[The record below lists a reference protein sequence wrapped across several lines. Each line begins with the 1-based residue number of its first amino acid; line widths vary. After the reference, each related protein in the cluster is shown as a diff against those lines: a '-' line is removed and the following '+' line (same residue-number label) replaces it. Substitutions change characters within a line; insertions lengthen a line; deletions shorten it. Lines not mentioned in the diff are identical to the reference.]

1 MIKFIGMELSTKIF
15 EPERYTY
22 NDYKLWEGN
31 WELVNG
37 YPYAMSPS
45 PKREHQQF
53 NTAFAAELIIALKEK
68 KLSCNCVVYT
78 DLDWIVN
85 ENTVIRPDCM
95 IVCGEFKDDYLTFP
109 PQLILEISSHS
120 TRLRDRNTKFTLYE
134 MYGVKY
140 YLMADCDTKKIEIFE
155 LIDNKYKQTNTTQ
168 FNLTPTC
175 NINLDA
181 QSLFV

>member
-1 MIKFIGMELSTKIF
+1 MELGTKIF

-45 PKREHQQF
+45 PNRKHQSF
-53 NTAFAAELIIALKEK
+53 GVRFIRAVSNALEQEK
-68 KLSCNCVVYT
+68 LMCDCEVLYE
-78 DLDWIVN
+78 LDWIVN
-85 ENTVIRPDCM
+85 ENTVVRPDCL
-95 IVCGEFKDDYLTFP
+95 IVCGEIKNDFLTFP

-120 TRLRDRNTKFTLYE
+120 TKLRDRNTKFLLYE

-181 QSLFV
+181 QSLFS

>member
-1 MIKFIGMELSTKIF
+1 MELGTKIF

-45 PKREHQQF
+45 PNRKHQSF
-53 NTAFAAELIIALKEK
+53 GGKFIRAVGNALEQEK
-68 KLSCNCVVYT
+68 SICDCEVLYV
-78 DLDWIVN
+78 LDWIVN
-85 ENTVIRPDCM
+85 DNTVVRPDCM
-95 IVCGEFKDDYLTFP
+95 IVCGRIEDDFLTFP

-140 YLMADCDTKKIEIFE
+140 YLMADCDTQKIEIFE
-155 LIDNKYKQTNTTQ
+155 LIDNKYKQADTKQ
-168 FNLTPTC
+168 FNLTPIC
-175 NINLDA
+175 SINLDA
-181 QSLFV
+181 NSLFV